1 MHMCKEISFKGVNF
15 TSRVVMN
22 VGNMTMS
29 REATTS
35 FYLVFG

>member
-1 MHMCKEISFKGVNF
+1 MHMCKEISGDNF
-15 TSRVVMN
+15 TSRVVTI